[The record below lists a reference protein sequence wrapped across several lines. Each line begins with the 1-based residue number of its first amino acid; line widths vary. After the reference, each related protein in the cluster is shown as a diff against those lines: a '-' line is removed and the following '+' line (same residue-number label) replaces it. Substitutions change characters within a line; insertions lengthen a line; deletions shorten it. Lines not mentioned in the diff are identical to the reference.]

1 MKARKEQIFTLI
13 ELLVVIAI
21 IAILAGMLLP
31 ALNSAREKARRISC
45 TSNLKQI
52 GLAAKQ
58 YSGDFSEKFP
68 CTKDYYM
75 TTGSKWVAG
84 SGGYHNGPSATL
96 LMSQNY
102 ITDYK
107 SFVCPSGTLNGA
119 ILSGTVNG
127 VAVSA
132 TDYMLSTPA
141 TSPTVTTSNFG
152 YTFIAGMNENDS
164 PDSGMIF
171 DCGYEAC
178 STKTNHDKYG
188 NICFVDGSARGE
200 AGENWTTKIA
210 FYGSTGTDF
219 PSMNGGTNFTK
230 ATATAPSNKDGK
242 LVF

>member
-1 MKARKEQIFTLI
+1 
-13 ELLVVIAI
+13 
-21 IAILAGMLLP
+21 MLLP

-68 CTKDYYM
+68 CSNAYYM
-75 TTGSKWVAG
+75 ATGSKWVVG
-84 SGGYHNGPSATL
+84 SNGYHNGPSVTL

-119 ILSGTVNG
+119 ILSGSFNG
-127 VAVSA
+127 VTVSA
-132 TDYMLSTPA
+132 VDYMLTVA
-141 TSPTVTTSNFG
+141 TSSPTVTNSNFG
-152 YTFIAGMNENDS
+152 YTFIAGMTENDS

-171 DCGYEAC
+171 DCGYEAV
-178 STKTNHDKYG
+178 SSKTNHDKYG

-200 AGENWTTKIA
+200 AGETWTSKIA
-210 FYGSTGTDF
+210 YYGTNVTTEL
-219 PSMNGGTNFTK
+219 PKMNGGSVFTK
-230 ATATAPSNKDGK
+230 ATADAPKNTDGK
-242 LVF
+242 LK

>member
-1 MKARKEQIFTLI
+1 
-13 ELLVVIAI
+13 
-21 IAILAGMLLP
+21 MLLP

-68 CTKDYYM
+68 CGMMYYK
-75 TTGSKWVAG
+75 GSNQQWVA
-84 SGGYHNGPSATL
+84 SGKGYHNGPSATL

-119 ILSGTVNG
+119 ILSGTFNG

-132 TDYMLSTPA
+132 VDYMLTVA
-141 TSPTVTTSNFG
+141 TSSPTVTNSNFG
-152 YTFIAGMNENDS
+152 YTFIAGMTENDS

-171 DCGYEAC
+171 DCGKEAV
-178 STKTNHDKYG
+178 SSKSNHDKYG

-200 AGENWTTKIA
+200 AGDNWVAKIA
-210 FYGSTGTDF
+210 FYGTTAASTTAL
-219 PSMNGGTNFTK
+219 PSTPALPPGG
-230 ATATAPSNKDGK
+230 
-242 LVF
+242 L